1 MKQRNASRGAEC
13 RHPVRQRHGALLAM
27 YEAKATK
34 QLSSAIVIASSR
46 FALLFLGASSLSKT
60 PAAAAVD
67 HAAAALTPTER
78 QGSVC
83 GSMCREHSDCHR
95 QRRPSWHRP
104 SRASTHRAKHV
115 LGSANTFLQSTV
127 QLLMC
132 VGVCWRSCKEE
143 EHREAHQHSKRHS
156 WMAAMHAVRPQP
168 QQSRTV
174 AAHTIHKK
182 KKNEKKTKTR
192 RQGVAVCVCG
202 CGCLPALTAKKA
214 KQEGKKCV
222 LRPTGPRRTP
232 TRHGSLSAPF
242 VAAPPHACSRRGAQ
256 GRRHE
261 RVGGCASGAV
271 GRETHGTP
279 HRKSAEEA
287 IKRGKSR
294 KEKTSTL
301 IAPKAKKK
309 KRDRGRNK
317 KQHNLITKNE
327 KRILKPESSRH

>member
-1 MKQRNASRGAEC
+1 MKQHNASRGAEC
-13 RHPVRQRHGALLAM
+13 RHLVRRRHGALLAM

-67 HAAAALTPTER
+67 HAAAAITPTER
-78 QGSVC
+78 QGRVC
-83 GSMCREHSDCHR
+83 GSVCREHSDCHR
-95 QRRPSWHRP
+95 QRRPSWQRS
-104 SRASTHRAKHV
+104 SRASTHRATHAT
-115 LGSANTFLQSTV
+115 GSANTFLRSTV

-143 EHREAHQHSKRHS
+143 ENREAHQHSKRHS

-174 AAHTIHKK
+174 AAHTSTKK
-182 KKNEKKTKTR
+182 RKEKKH
-192 RQGVAVCVCG
+192 GGSVWLCVWR
-202 CGCLPALTAKKA
+202 CGCLPALAAIKT

-279 HRKSAEEA
+279 HRKSAKET

-294 KEKTSTL
+294 KEKTSIV
-301 IAPKAKKK
+301 IALNHQAKKGGEKKNGITK
-309 KRDRGRNK
+309 KRNCG
-317 KQHNLITKNE
+317 E
-327 KRILKPESSRH
+327 